1 MGVSSQGRGGLSK
14 SWWETK
20 VVVAV

>member
-1 MGVSSQGRGGLSK
+1 MGVSSQGRSGFSK